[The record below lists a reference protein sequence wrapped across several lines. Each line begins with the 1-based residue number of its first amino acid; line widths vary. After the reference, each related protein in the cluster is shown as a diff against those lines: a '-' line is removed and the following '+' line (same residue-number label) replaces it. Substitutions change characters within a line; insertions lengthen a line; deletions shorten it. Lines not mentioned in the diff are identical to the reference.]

1 MSGGRDDHDKT
12 VFGGKLPQGQPSSD
26 SPFSGGQQNPAQQ
39 NPAQQNPAWPRTDIG
54 AAPGSGDRTMIGG
67 SAPWQQGGGIG
78 QPAGGQSAGQSG
90 GGFGAPPASSHEDT
104 WIGAGAPRH
113 TPPQGQPA
121 QGYGHHGYGQG
132 GYPGQSYPGQ
142 GNPQQGYGQTP
153 GFSGGI
159 GRPTGSDNG
168 FFPDYHRDRPAAPM
182 RTTAKISLDN
192 ALRTSE
198 IGGGSSTNPLLASAA
213 SLLILL
219 GRLRTGMVDLQVAP
233 LMEHVTIEI
242 DRFERNALA
251 AGVDPHEALVAKYAL
266 SGTADDIVQNLPG
279 SDRGSWQQYSMVARF
294 FHKRDS
300 GVGFFQEAE
309 KAMQAPAQR
318 YNLLELMLVCMSL
331 GFEGQFRTA
340 PNGAVELARI
350 RKAIYE
356 TLRRVNPRPDE
367 DVSVIWEPVVQDQSR
382 RFAAIPVPVVF
393 GVAALAV
400 VALFAALTTIVN
412 RDGAQAAE
420 TLRNLHQ
427 GAPVLSIQRNP
438 GAAYVAPPPAQ
449 LERIRSALAGEIDAG
464 AVTVEARGDYIA
476 IRVGN
481 LQLFDLGSVEVKEG
495 FVPMAARI
503 TEVLNTEGGPVL
515 VQGFTDNLPLS
526 GRGRFKDNYQL
537 SEARAEA
544 VRTVLVQT
552 IDDAA
557 RIRVEGQ
564 GEDEPVGDNAT
575 EEGRA
580 QNRRVEILLAKEG
593 TYDALATTQTTSQP
607 TEQAPEE
614 AAE

>member
-1 MSGGRDDHDKT
+1 MSGGDDHDRT
-12 VFGGKLPQGQPSSD
+12 VFGGALPPKGPGSD
-26 SPFSGGQQNPAQQ
+26 SPFDQ
-39 NPAQQNPAWPRTDIG
+39 R
-54 AAPGSGDRTMIGG
+54 PGHGTTGIGG
-67 SAPWQQGGGIG
+67 PVQGERTVIGGTAPWQGGGIG
-78 QPAGGQSAGQSG
+78 QPPGI
-90 GGFGAPPASSHEDT
+90 APQPRQDDT
-104 WIGAGAPRH
+104 WIGAGAPQ
-113 TPPQGQPA
+113 PYPSSPQRPA
-121 QGYGHHGYGQG
+121 G
-132 GYPGQSYPGQ
+132 G
-142 GNPQQGYGQTP
+142 T
-153 GFSGGI
+153 I
-159 GRPTGSDNG
+159 GRATASDQG
-168 FFPDYHRDRPAAPM
+168 FFPEFHRDQPAAPQRNM
-182 RTTAKISLDN
+182 PRIPLHD
-192 ALRTSE
+192 ALRVSE

-356 TLRRVNPRPDE
+356 TLRRIHPRPDE
-367 DVSVIWEPVVQDQSR
+367 DVSVMWEPVVQDRGR
-382 RFAAIPVPVVF
+382 RFFAIPLPVVF
-393 GVAALAV
+393 GGAAIAV
-400 VALFAALTTIVN
+400 VALFATLTTLIN
-412 RDGAQAAE
+412 RDGAEAAE
-420 TLRNLHQ
+420 TLRTLHQ
-427 GAPVLSIQRNP
+427 GAPVISIQRVP
-438 GAAYVAPPPAQ
+438 GAAYVAPVPQ
-449 LERIRSALAGEIDAG
+449 LDRIRAALAAEIESG
-464 AVTVEARGDYIA
+464 SVGVEARGDYIA

-481 LQLFDLGSVEVKEG
+481 LQLFDLGQTAVKDG
-495 FVPMAARI
+495 FAPMAARI
-503 TEVLNTEGGPVL
+503 TEVLNAEGGPVL

-526 GRGRFKDNYQL
+526 GRGQYKDNYQL

-544 VRTVLVQT
+544 VRDLLAAT
-552 IDDAA
+552 IDDPA
-557 RIRVEGQ
+557 RIRVEGR
-564 GEDEPVGDNAT
+564 GEENPVADNDT

-580 QNRRVEILLAKEG
+580 RNRRVEVMLAREG
-593 TYDALATTQTTSQP
+593 SYDAAPAT
-607 TEQAPEE
+607 EEE
-614 AAE
+614 AAP